1 MLLFSWHIIFQ
12 VAIYL
17 RNLSV
22 LKEGGF
28 IMILPKKHLDIY
40 ESIFG
45 FGAFLLQQLENPMS
59 TEELWEC
66 YRDAYHNHRY
76 PVKFSFDQYIITLDY
91 LFIIDAIEKDEEGVL
106 AYAIA

>member
-1 MLLFSWHIIFQ
+1 M
-12 VAIYL
+12 
-17 RNLSV
+17 
-22 LKEGGF
+22 KGGGR
-28 IMILPKKHLDIY
+28 MILPKKHLGIN

-45 FGAFLLQQLENPMS
+45 FGAFLLQQLRKSMS

-91 LFIIDAIEKDEEGVL
+91 LFIIDAIKMNEEGVL
-106 AYAIA
+106 VYAAD